1 MTALAYSECIH
12 IPSFG
17 VGVGQSDSTGTTGSA
32 GPWSAMSHAVR
43 GHGGCRSLFRHNE
56 HFRSKRIPT
65 SRVNNYP
72 SELAQAQDGTDV
84 AITAT
89 GEYECKFY
97 YQDTTRVI
105 RESIHLVSGW
115 RHTTTPTFSAKP
127 ASPLAAISF
136 DAGKE
141 VRVYC
146 VSVDGY
152 LEEYGYSSKQS
163 GWWGGALNKLKFR
176 VAAASK
182 VAAVYWSNNYNIRVY
197 AQGPDNKIQEL
208 VYDNSSGWRKGAILP
223 VAEDGS
229 SLAAVRWEKEGQSC
243 LRVYYRASD
252 STVKEHCYE
261 NSRWF
266 SGEFSIPEI
275 PPYASITAVVF
286 SDSRAGVHLRVFL
299 QDSGDSIAAY
309 HNDGAWNYQ
318 GTVIGP
324 LRPGRR
330 FAALEWKEGSEL
342 RVFYQDDDN
351 KIHEQAQSNAGAWY
365 NGEYES

>member
-1 MTALAYSECIH
+1 
-12 IPSFG
+12 
-17 VGVGQSDSTGTTGSA
+17 
-32 GPWSAMSHAVR
+32 MS
-43 GHGGCRSLFRHNE
+43 S
-56 HFRSKRIPT
+56 
-65 SRVNNYP
+65 
-72 SELAQAQDGTDV
+72 AQAQDGTDV

-141 VRVYC
+141 LGPRLLRL
-146 VSVDGY
+146 G
-152 LEEYGYSSKQS
+152 GQS

-266 SGEFSIPEI
+266 SGEFNIPEI